1 MGSARSQGSPAPTD
15 KRQVLAELA
24 AEKHLGAGKLE
35 EYANVLGFPKGV
47 RLNDEQMDAL
57 IDAVRGHGTD
67 QPLELPLD
75 DPALPEI
82 PA

>member
-1 MGSARSQGSPAPTD
+1 MEQ
-15 KRQVLAELA
+15 
-24 AEKHLGAGKLE
+24 
-35 EYANVLGFPKGV
+35 YADLLGFPKGV
-47 RLNDEQMDAL
+47 RLNDEQMDQL